1 MKTAL
6 IVIGVLVLLVA
17 GAVVVGLMLKSAA
30 RLWDKICPSCQAR
43 IGGAAHKCHF
53 CGAALTS
60 AAATSKTVR

>member
-6 IVIGVLVLLVA
+6 IVIGMLVLLSV
-17 GAVVVGLMLKSAA
+17 GTIVVGLILKSAA

-43 IGGAAHKCHF
+43 IGGAAHNCHF
-53 CGAALTS
+53 CGAALTK